1 MAKATPIAVW
11 LAMTGIVLAMQGCR
25 EDEQDRPLTEDT
37 GVYRGQPERMLGD
50 QQVEM
55 LRQRTSGQRF

>member
-1 MAKATPIAVW
+1 
-11 LAMTGIVLAMQGCR
+11 MTGIVLAMQGCR
-25 EDEQDRPLTEDT
+25 DDEQDRPLTEDK
-37 GVYRGQPERMLGD
+37 GVYRGQPERTLGE

>member
-25 EDEQDRPLTEDT
+25 EDEQNRPLAYEK
-37 GVYRGQPERMLGD
+37 GVYRGQPDQALAD
-50 QQVEM
+50 QQVEG
-55 LRQRTSGQRF
+55 LRQRSAGQKF